1 MKKFYLSTFCLLLT
15 YFLMAQSPGGVG
27 TNLTLWLRADVASTL
42 GSTDSLN
49 SWAYFNH
56 PANVFNSV
64 VTNRPIVQNSTFNF
78 LPSVFFNG
86 AQEMDGP
93 TGVAAPITAGN
104 PAYSIFAVWS
114 TNVNSA
120 TTPQRIWS
128 QRSTGSAGD
137 GAAVWIF
144 NGQYGDQ
151 DEIGPTYIQGLGLT
165 ANPGTQYISEL
176 NLLALN
182 TSDLELVDQTNVG
195 GSTVILNSDPGG
207 QAMTN
212 RVISNL
218 VNRLGSRNFP
228 TEEPFIGNVA
238 ELVVYNSNVNA
249 GASRNQI
256 FSYLSMKYGIPVGI
270 SLLSSAGGTI
280 WDAVAN
286 STYNNAVFGLALDN
300 TSGLSVSQSNSAG
313 TGSGSGGGQSGSGN
327 IVVTPVTPIV
337 TDQSFLMIG
346 HDANP
351 LTEETT
357 NLPVAASGSS
367 RLARNW
373 KVANTNT
380 VGPVNLGF
388 DLTGITI
395 SGSTSTPT
403 DFRLIT
409 NSAGDPSFATGSTS
423 YYTPTGFSGNVA
435 NFSNV
440 TLSDGNVF
448 AIITNASGATP
459 LPVNWIS
466 FTAQS
471 NGNDVDLNWVVA
483 NNQQAS
489 TYEIDHSLNGVNFSK
504 IGVVQNSADQT
515 AYSFVHSGAGPG
527 QHFYRIQEFDL
538 DGKSIDSKIVSA
550 SIGAG
555 DFSVTVANNPAVG
568 NTDAQLQINA
578 VSSGTALIELW
589 TVGGSRLSLQQAAI
603 GTGPNTISVPMSKL
617 ASGSYVVKI
626 MVNNT
631 VHVAQLVKL

>member
-1 MKKFYLSTFCLLLT
+1 MKKFYLSTACLLFT
-15 YFLMAQSPGGVG
+15 SFLMAQSPGGVG
-27 TNLTLWLRADVASTL
+27 TNLGLWLRADAGSTL
-42 GSTDSLN
+42 VSTDSLN
-49 SWAYFNH
+49 SWAYFTN

-64 VTNRPIVQNSTFNF
+64 ATNRPIVQASTFNF

-86 AQEMDGP
+86 SQEMDGP
-93 TGVAAPITAGN
+93 TGAAAPITAGN

-120 TTPQRIWS
+120 TTPQRVWS

-137 GAAVWIF
+137 GAALWIF

-151 DEIGPTYIQGLGLT
+151 DEIGPTYIQGLGLA
-165 ANPGTQYISEL
+165 ANPGVQYISEV
-176 NLLALN
+176 NLLAQN
-182 TSDLELVDQTNVG
+182 ASDLELVDQTNIG
-195 GSTVILNSDPGG
+195 GTTFVTSSDPSG
-207 QAMTN
+207 QALTN

-218 VNRLGSRNFP
+218 VNRLGSRNVP
-228 TEEPFIGNVA
+228 TEEPFIGNLA
-238 ELVVYNSNVNA
+238 ELIVYNTSVNA

-256 FSYLSMKYGIPVGI
+256 FSYLSMKYGIPIGI

-313 TGSGSGGGQSGSGN
+313 TGSGSGTGQSGGGN
-327 IVVTPVTPIV
+327 IVLAPASPIS
-337 TDQSFLMIG
+337 TDQSFLMVG
-346 HDANP
+346 HDNNP

-357 NLPVAASGSS
+357 NLPPAASGSS

-388 DLTGITI
+388 DLSGLVI
-395 SGSTSTPT
+395 SGTIGTPT

-409 NSAGDPSFATGSTS
+409 NSAGDPSFATGAPD
-423 YYTPTGFSGNVA
+423 YYTPTGFTGNVA

-440 TLSDGNVF
+440 TLSDGSVF
-448 AIITNASGATP
+448 AIITNASGPTP

-504 IGVVQNSADQT
+504 IGVVQNAAEQT

-527 QHFYRIQEFDL
+527 QHYYRIQEFDL

-555 DFSVTVANNPAVG
+555 DFSVAVLNNPAAG

-589 TVGGSRLSLQQAAI
+589 TVGGSRLSLQQEAI
-603 GTGPNTISVPMSKL
+603 GMGPNTISVPMSKL